1 MTISRKLNK
10 LLQVGTLLTAL
21 SSLHAA
27 AAAMIPSPPQL
38 AATSYI
44 LVDAVTGKVLV
55 EQDADARVPPASLT
69 KMMTAYV
76 AEAELAGGNIN
87 RDDKVLVSEKAW
99 RMGGSRMF
107 IEVGERVSVSDL
119 LKGIIIVSGNDA
131 SVALAEHI
139 AGSEGSFADLMN
151 STASR
156 IGMKNTHFVNSSGY
170 PAENHYSSARDLA
183 TLSRHIIYDYPEYYT
198 LYDEKYF
205 QYGVNKKTGKP
216 LNPQPNRNSL
226 LWSNKAVD
234 GLKTGHTSAAGYC
247 LAASAKR
254 DGQRL
259 IAVVLGTKSER
270 ARASETQKLFTY
282 GFRFFD
288 NVEIK
293 KGGKALEVSRVW
305 KGTADE
311 VGLGLTKDLV
321 VTVPRGQEKNLKA
334 TMQIDKRIS
343 APIAKGQTL
352 GMIEVRLNDDVIE
365 SVPLVALDAVEE
377 GGLFKRL
384 LDAVKLFFI
393 ELFGG

>member
-1 MTISRKLNK
+1 MTIHKKLNS
-10 LLQVGTLLTAL
+10 LLQVGTLLAAF

-27 AAAMIPSPPQL
+27 AVSMIPSPPQL

-55 EQDADARVPPASLT
+55 ENDANKTVPPASLT

-76 AEAELAGGNIN
+76 AEAELAAGNID

-107 IEVGERVSVSDL
+107 IEVGDRVAVSDL

-139 AGSEGSFADLMN
+139 AGSEGSFSDLMN
-151 STASR
+151 STAR
-156 IGMKNTHFVNSSGY
+156 KLGMNNTHFVNSSGY
-170 PAENHYSSARDLA
+170 PAEDHYSTARDLA
-183 TLSRHIIYDYPEYYT
+183 TLSRHIIYDYPEYYG

-226 LWSNKAVD
+226 LWSNKSVD
-234 GLKTGHTSAAGYC
+234 GLKTGHTNAAGYC

-259 IAVVLGTKSER
+259 IAVVLGTSSER
-270 ARASETQKLFTY
+270 VRATETQKLFTY

-293 KGGKALEVSRVW
+293 KGGKALEMGRVW
-305 KGTADE
+305 KGTEDE
-311 VGLGLTKDLV
+311 VGLGLTRDLV

-334 TMQIDKRIS
+334 TMQIDKQIT

-352 GMIEVRLNDDVIE
+352 GMIEVTLNEEVVE
-365 SVPLVALDAVEE
+365 TVPLVALEAIEE
-377 GGLFKRL
+377 GGFFKRI
-384 LDAVKLFFI
+384 LDAIKQFFI
-393 ELFGG
+393 GLFGG